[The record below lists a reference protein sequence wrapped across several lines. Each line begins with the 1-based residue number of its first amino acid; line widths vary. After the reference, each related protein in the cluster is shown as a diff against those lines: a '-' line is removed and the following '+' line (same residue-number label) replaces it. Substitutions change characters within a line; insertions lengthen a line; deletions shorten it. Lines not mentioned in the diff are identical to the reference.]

1 MSTQKKR
8 KRNPR
13 LAIVGTSAVRGTF
26 GWPCFLLRH
35 TGRAVPKTEVLQEVQ
50 SEQTES
56 QLKWQLKNVPNPK
69 CCPRYQSARTAKKN
83 LMEFLC
89 FSGSVTGRAGKLG
102 SSSRCIARRA
112 RSRSISGV
120 CLCLPM
126 APSRGYRFQAESPSI
141 HNCQLQ
147 LVEHTAVMLLLD
159 HLGAVRKVC
168 DG

>member
-89 FSGSVTGRAGKLG
+89 FSGSVTGRAGKRGL
-102 SSSRCIARRA
+102 SSRCIARRA
-112 RSRSISGV
+112 RSRSTLGV

-126 APSRGYRFQAESPSI
+126 VPSRGSRF
-141 HNCQLQ
+141 
-147 LVEHTAVMLLLD
+147 LVEAILVHRID
-159 HLGAVRKVC
+159 HELPLGH
-168 DG
+168 GI